1 MKITSKWILE
11 GRLVGHAC
19 LLALLVSYEEDKID
33 LILGP
38 GEGSERVGVPCC
50 GRLQEDRQSLV

>member
-19 LLALLVSYEEDKID
+19 LLTLLVSYEEDKID

-38 GEGSERVGVPCC
+38 GEGSERVGAED
-50 GRLQEDRQSLV
+50 RLQEDRQSLV